1 MCGICGKI
9 NLNNEPLDETLL
21 RRMTSCLSLWGPD
34 DEIGNYFS
42 KVKIFINTSKK
53 EGFPNMFP
61 RHNKMME

>member
-9 NLNNEPLDETLL
+9 N
-21 RRMTSCLSLWGPD
+21 LSLWGPD